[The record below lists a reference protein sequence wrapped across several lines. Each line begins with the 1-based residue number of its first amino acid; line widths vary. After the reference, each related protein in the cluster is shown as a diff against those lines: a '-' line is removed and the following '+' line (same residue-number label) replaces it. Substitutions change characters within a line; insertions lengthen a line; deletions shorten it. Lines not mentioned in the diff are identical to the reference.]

1 MIKPKP
7 MRAIEAR
14 QIPILDYLER
24 EGIKPAHVRQGGNVL
39 WYSSPLRAG
48 DSDPS
53 FKVDTQKNLWFDHGI
68 DRGGNVLDL
77 VCELRNITV
86 RDALRLL
93 EEKELYRGVYLPGSN
108 PALFPGKNERQLA
121 SEKEKRNEGTAKNSG
136 AFEVLKVG
144 EVRHPALIEYLQS
157 REINLEI
164 ARQYLKEVHF
174 KPVGQAKQ
182 FFALGWPCGRGYDVR
197 NKLFKGFVG
206 TGKTISTVNLQE
218 GNGIYIFEG
227 WMDFLSFL
235 AHHDSTDYKG
245 TSLILHSTALRK
257 RAIELIKTNKTK
269 RITLFLDNDDAGR
282 DTAEFFKSEL
292 PDLKV
297 FDRAIQYGDRKS
309 VV

>member
-1 MIKPKP
+1 M
-7 MRAIEAR
+7 
-14 QIPILDYLER
+14 
-24 EGIKPAHVRQGGNVL
+24 L

-53 FKVDTQKNLWFDHGI
+53 FKVDTQKNLWFDHGMA
-68 DRGGNVLDL
+68 RGGNVIDL
-77 VCELRNITV
+77 VCELRNMTV

-93 EEKELYRGVYLPGSN
+93 EETGLYRGVHLPGSN
-108 PALFPGKNERQLA
+108 PALFPAKNERQFA
-121 SEKEKRNEGTAKNSG
+121 GEKEKNSG
-136 AFEVLKVG
+136 ERQAENTRAFEVLKVG
-144 EVRHPALIEYLQS
+144 DIKHPALIEYLQS
-157 REINLEI
+157 RSIDLDI
-164 ARQYLKEVHF
+164 ARQYLKEVYF
-174 KPVGQAKQ
+174 KPADQLRQ
-182 FFALGWPCGRGYDVR
+182 FFALGWPCGKGYDVR

-206 TGKTISTVNLQE
+206 TGKDISTVNLQE

-235 AHHDSTDYKG
+235 SHHDSTDYKG

-269 RITLFLDNDDAGR
+269 RITLFLDNDEAGR

-297 FDRAIQYGDRKS
+297 FDRAIQYGAFKDLNERLMNKREG
-309 VV
+309 